1 MNYRLAHVIAG
12 FLPLKSWRR
21 EFREKYCKKQ
31 KSRTEWMLEACFEKV
46 VKLEHENQL
55 LLELSRG
62 IGERLSRDEGK
73 SGFNS
78 FQMLC
83 APAVHQLKHD
93 KIRVVFLLH
102 NVAAVDTLLPVMRSM
117 AQDDRYEVIPAAV
130 DRRFPGDADFH
141 GGDEVELYF
150 KNQKVPVLRLYA
162 YPDDEAVLMLR
173 TLQPDVV
180 FRQAPW
186 EPDIKP
192 IYSVTQL
199 LFTRL
204 VYIPYYGAHIC
215 RTMSQ
220 DTQEHLHEDQLLHR
234 LAWKVFVDRGSLE
247 NYIRY
252 NGMLARNLVVCDS
265 PKYEYLSE
273 ELVRR
278 SSKQS
283 EKRWKKMIV
292 WAPHHSSSSQ
302 WLGFGTFA
310 YVWKQMLEYVR
321 QHPAYQFV
329 FRPHPAFRLG
339 YVASGT
345 VAKEEMDQFWKEW
358 QSLPNALISGGA
370 TILIYLENLML

>member
-1 MNYRLAHVIAG
+1 MYLIKKFMAG
-12 FLPLKSWRR
+12 ILSVLSGLLPPRR
-21 EFREKYCKKQ
+21 RRMFFREKDYVNSYDGGEGNKYEALECCLRRLDDVERRLVCIEQ
-31 KSRTEWMLEACFEKV
+31 TLSELNVSFRWSTWKSEF
-46 VKLEHENQL
+46 
-55 LLELSRG
+55 
-62 IGERLSRDEGK
+62 
-73 SGFNS
+73 S
-78 FQMLC
+78 F
-83 APAVHQLKHD
+83 LKHD

-339 YVASGT
+339 YVASGA

-358 QSLPNALISGGA
+358 QSLPNALISGGGA
-370 TILIYLENLML
+370 PVGVVITEK